1 MNFWVLQQRFF
12 QRLSALKANFYT
24 VPSREW
30 VRARVALN
38 HSRHDGTPRPLPREV
53 VSSPG
58 GLTHVFAIAVERWVN
73 RKTGRR
79 ADRQTDMQTDGHTA
93 QDWVVATRTTRQR
106 SIYNSPKYVIASQ
119 CIYSRKGLCN
129 WHFIYR
135 DTVAIL
141 DYHGMFPWSLCDVR
155 RIILWRCSTFS
166 VILYS
171 KIKILSTL
179 MIILNPYSLR
189 DESNTLFPG
198 SGKL

>member
-38 HSRHDGTPRPLPREV
+38 HSRHDGTPPPPAPR
-53 VSSPG
+53 G
-58 GLTHVFAIAVERWVN
+58 GL
-73 RKTGRR
+73 KSRR
-79 ADRQTDMQTDGHTA
+79 AHPRVCYCSGEVSKQEDGQTDRRTCRQTDTQHKTGL
-93 QDWVVATRTTRQR
+93 WLRWTTRQR
-106 SIYNSPKYVIASQ
+106 SIYNSPKYDIGSQ